1 MPLRRIHSIRQKLFI
16 GAGLI
21 CVVGLLVAS
30 TLLVTYEMRSYRS
43 GWENDLQTQARLLGQ
58 TSAPALLFHDQ
69 KYARENLAALRLKP
83 LIAAAAIY
91 DAQGQLFAQ
100 YAHPSIGD
108 AVLPQRPGR
117 EQIEVAGQ
125 QMMLFQPIIENNE
138 RLGTIYLIGN
148 YEWLGRLKNFLMIVL
163 LVSGCALLVSAALV
177 WGLQKS
183 ITQPVLG
190 LAEVAR
196 RVMEQR
202 NFSLRAEK
210 TTADEVGYLVDAF
223 NDMLVEIG
231 HSTQALEQSN
241 QDLAL
246 ALAGRRQLQERF
258 QRVVESAPSAMV
270 MIDRAG
276 LIEMVN
282 VQAERIFGYQRAELL
297 GKKMEILLPERYR
310 AVHPGLRTS
319 FFTDPAPRAM
329 GVGRDLFARRK
340 DGSEFPVEIGLNP
353 IEMEEGL
360 MVLSAIVD
368 ISERVRS
375 ANRLAEHARELER
388 SNKDLDTFAYVA
400 SHDLKSPLRGINQ
413 LANWIAEDMQGSL
426 PPQVEK
432 HLQLMRSRITR
443 MERLLDDLLS
453 YSRVGRVENKIGV
466 INVAD
471 TVRDLFAL
479 ATPPPGFKLQLGD
492 DLPVLTTPVAPFE
505 QVVRNLLANAV
516 KHHDKQEGTIE
527 FSAQRNGTRYLFS
540 VRDDGPGIP
549 PEFHQRIFN
558 MFQTLKP
565 RDERE
570 GSGMGLALVKK
581 VVENYGG
588 VVVVES
594 DGVLGTLF
602 RFSWLAQW
610 DDQSIK
616 GAVK

>member
-1 MPLRRIHSIRQKLFI
+1 MPLRRIRSIRYKLFA
-16 GAGLI
+16 GVGLI
-21 CVVGLLVAS
+21 SVVGLLVAS

-43 GWENDLQTQARLLGQ
+43 DWESDLQTQARLLGH
-58 TSAPALLFHDQ
+58 TNAPALLFHDE
-69 KYARENLAALRLKP
+69 KYATENLATLRLKP
-83 LIAAAAIY
+83 LILAAAIY
-91 DAQGQLFAQ
+91 DAQGQLFAH
-100 YAHPSIGD
+100 YGD
-108 AVLPQRPGR
+108 AVLPERPGL
-117 EQIEVAGQ
+117 EVIQVIGQ
-125 QMMLFQPIIENNE
+125 QMELFKPIVENNE
-138 RLGTIYLIGN
+138 RLGTIYLVGN
-148 YEWLGRLKNFLMIVL
+148 YEWLGRLKNYLLIVL
-163 LVSGCALLVSAALV
+163 LICSFALLVSAVLV
-177 WGLQKS
+177 WGLQKT

-202 NFSLRAEK
+202 NFDLRAEK

-223 NDMLVEIG
+223 NDMLVEVG
-231 HSTQALEQSN
+231 QSTQALEQSN
-241 QDLAL
+241 RDLAL
-246 ALAGRRQLQERF
+246 ALTSRQQLQQRF

-270 MIDRAG
+270 MVNREG

-282 VQAERIFGYQRAELL
+282 VQAERIFGYARAELL
-297 GKKMEILLPERYR
+297 GKKMEILLPQRYR
-310 AVHPGLRTS
+310 AEHPGLRTS
-319 FFTDPAPRAM
+319 FFADPTPRSM
-329 GVGRDLFARRK
+329 GAGRDLFARRK

-368 ISERVRS
+368 ISERVRA
-375 ANRLAEHARELER
+375 ANRLAEHAKELER

-413 LANWIAEDMQGSL
+413 LASWITEDMQDNL
-426 PPQVEK
+426 PPSVDK

-453 YSRVGRVENKIGV
+453 YSRVGRVENKIGKV
-466 INVAD
+466 NVAD

-479 ATPPPGFKLQLGD
+479 ATPPPGFKLVLGD

-516 KHHDKQEGTIE
+516 KHHDKHEGTIE
-527 FSAQRNGTRYLFS
+527 FSAQYDGEGARYLFS

-549 PEFHQRIFN
+549 PEFHQRVFN

-565 RDERE
+565 RDEME
-570 GSGMGLALVKK
+570 GSGMGLAFVKK

-588 VVVVES
+588 VVNIES
-594 DGVLGTLF
+594 DGVRGALF
-602 RFSWLAQW
+602 RFSWPAQW
-610 DDQSIK
+610 DDHSTK